1 MAGLRRRSLL
11 PVAALLLLAVLAA
24 SVAADD
30 PEGNIRIQVRYPTE
44 EESQWLDRWAAKYQS
59 TAAGSGAD
67 GFSITPATEEESA
80 YLNRMVANANK
91 RAAEGSRDGRAAG
104 YDGHLEFDD
113 DDHARLVVD
122 AMYSAASSKTEMDD
136 DMGKGNQDEKSHAKS
151 DVEDL

>member
-24 SVAADD
+24 CAAADD

-44 EESQWLDRWAAKYQS
+44 EESQRLDRWAAKYQS
-59 TAAGSGAD
+59 TSAESGSD
-67 GFSITPATEEESA
+67 GFSITPATKEESA

-104 YDGHLEFDD
+104 YDAHLEFDD
-113 DDHARLVVD
+113 DDPGSLWTPCTLL
-122 AMYSAASSKTEMDD
+122 TEMDD
-136 DMGKGNQDEKSHAKS
+136 DMGKGNQDERAHA
-151 DVEDL
+151 EGNWWFINLFQ